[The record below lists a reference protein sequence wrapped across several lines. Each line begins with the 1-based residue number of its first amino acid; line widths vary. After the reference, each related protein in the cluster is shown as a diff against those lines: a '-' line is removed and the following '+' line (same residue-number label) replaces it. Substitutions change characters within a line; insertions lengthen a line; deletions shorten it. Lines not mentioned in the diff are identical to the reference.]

1 MYSPIDRASSTTVL
15 PVRPL
20 YLLCQVGFPG
30 LERRP
35 EPLSKPD
42 RPPVGGTW
50 AKSANI
56 KTRSTRVHGKKC
68 LSGKRHPISSDH
80 IFLVL
85 GGRKAL
91 KMLCVFVFSRV
102 TGEPSRLPGI
112 GQEKLGG
119 EEMTWVT
126 QRTTLAF
133 GLMYIFPCKRSELC
147 HAGLLG

>member
-1 MYSPIDRASSTTVL
+1 MYLYFFLQIVTHQYYILYSPIDRASSTTVL

-68 LSGKRHPISSDH
+68 LSG
-80 IFLVL
+80 
-85 GGRKAL
+85 
-91 KMLCVFVFSRV
+91 
-102 TGEPSRLPGI
+102 
-112 GQEKLGG
+112 
-119 EEMTWVT
+119 
-126 QRTTLAF
+126 
-133 GLMYIFPCKRSELC
+133 
-147 HAGLLG
+147 